1 MLNDAGSAKKLMAVE
16 WLKAELLSEE
26 GDLFRA
32 LINGPED
39 RILDALA
46 GVLITTYTLGQRLG
60 ISPPRLEDRAIQRLN
75 RSLNEDQE
83 LEEWFG
89 DLSRLVRYLSRRDG
103 KPM

>member
-1 MLNDAGSAKKLMAVE
+1 MINDAGSARKLMAVE

-39 RILDALA
+39 RVIDALS
-46 GVLITTYTLGQRLG
+46 GILITTYTLGLRLG

-75 RSLNEDQE
+75 RSLTEDHE

-89 DLSRLVRYLSRRDG
+89 DLSGLVRYLSQRDG
-103 KPM
+103 

>member
-1 MLNDAGSAKKLMAVE
+1 MINDAGSARKLMAVE

-39 RILDALA
+39 RVIDALS
-46 GVLITTYTLGQRLG
+46 GILITTYTLGLRLG

-75 RSLNEDQE
+75 RSLTEDHE

-89 DLSRLVRYLSRRDG
+89 DLSRLVRYLSQRDG
-103 KPM
+103 

>member
-1 MLNDAGSAKKLMAVE
+1 MVNDAGSARKLMALE

-39 RILDALA
+39 RVLDALA
-46 GVLITTYTLGQRLG
+46 GILITTYTLGSRLG

-75 RSLNEDQE
+75 RSLENDED
-83 LEEWFG
+83 LAEWFG

-103 KPM
+103 